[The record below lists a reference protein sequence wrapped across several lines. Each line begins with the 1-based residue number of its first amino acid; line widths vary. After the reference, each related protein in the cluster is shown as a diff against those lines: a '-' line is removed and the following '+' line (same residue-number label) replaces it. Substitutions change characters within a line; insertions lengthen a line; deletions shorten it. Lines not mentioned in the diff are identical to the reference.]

1 MDTKGRVQ
9 EETTG
14 NGNGGRIYIYIY
26 IYIYIVFWVIEAVRG
41 K

>member
-1 MDTKGRVQ
+1 MDTKGSVQ

-14 NGNGGRIYIYIY
+14 NGNEGR
-26 IYIYIVFWVIEAVRG
+26 IYIVFWVIEAVRG